1 MLLAEN
7 LTKCGSNE
15 FYCPEPSEGAPFSCL
30 PISWRCD
37 GGIDCQHNG
46 QVYDEVNCRKL
57 LCRLVSL
64 KCWIR
69 NLKIYTHILY
79 NIENVARKATRY
91 SSSRLAPVNCSSD
104 EFNCGHSCI
113 DADWQCDTEDDC
125 AFGEDEAN
133 CTTPSPGNESHSE
146 WVEITCKC

>member
-1 MLLAEN
+1 LLLAEN

-46 QVYDEVNCRKL
+46 QVYDEVNCP
-57 LCRLVSL
+57 
-64 KCWIR
+64 
-69 NLKIYTHILY
+69 
-79 NIENVARKATRY
+79 
-91 SSSRLAPVNCSSD
+91 PVNCSSD

-133 CTTPSPGNESHSE
+133 CTTPSPDTCDDDEFYCSLENECIPRDWHCDGESDCVGDEDEKNCPGLLMCVHLHVSFRL
-146 WVEITCKC
+146 